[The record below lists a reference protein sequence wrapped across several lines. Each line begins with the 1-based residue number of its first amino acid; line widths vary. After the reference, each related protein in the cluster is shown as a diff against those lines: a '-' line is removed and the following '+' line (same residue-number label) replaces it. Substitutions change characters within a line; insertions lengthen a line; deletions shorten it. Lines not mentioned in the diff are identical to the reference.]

1 MKTSSLPQRLSR
13 NTVLALATI
22 TLSLSIGSL
31 NAFAQEKPR
40 ISVPDFKNET
50 SSNWWWWN
58 SNTSQQLADALSNEL
73 TSTGKFTV
81 VERQK
86 LGAVLSEQE
95 LAQAGLVRKETG
107 AKKGELTGAKYIIL
121 GKVTAYEEGVNKES
135 GGLGVSGINI
145 GGFSLGGSNRKE
157 KEKAYV
163 AIDLRVV
170 DSSNGEVVYSRT
182 VEGLAT
188 SESKSNSAGI
198 SFSGINVGGDNEKTT
213 KAPVGK
219 ALRAGLV
226 EITNYLS
233 CVMVDKGSCVAEF
246 EKKEQRRRDNTQ
258 KVLEL
263 E

>member
-1 MKTSSLPQRLSR
+1 MKTSSLYQRLSR
-13 NTVLALATI
+13 NTVLALATV

-50 SSNWWWWN
+50 NSNWWWWN

-135 GGLGVSGINI
+135 GGLVVCH
-145 GGFSLGGSNRKE
+145 FSICG
-157 KEKAYV
+157 
-163 AIDLRVV
+163 
-170 DSSNGEVVYSRT
+170 
-182 VEGLAT
+182 
-188 SESKSNSAGI
+188 
-198 SFSGINVGGDNEKTT
+198 
-213 KAPVGK
+213 
-219 ALRAGLV
+219 
-226 EITNYLS
+226 
-233 CVMVDKGSCVAEF
+233 
-246 EKKEQRRRDNTQ
+246 
-258 KVLEL
+258 
-263 E
+263 